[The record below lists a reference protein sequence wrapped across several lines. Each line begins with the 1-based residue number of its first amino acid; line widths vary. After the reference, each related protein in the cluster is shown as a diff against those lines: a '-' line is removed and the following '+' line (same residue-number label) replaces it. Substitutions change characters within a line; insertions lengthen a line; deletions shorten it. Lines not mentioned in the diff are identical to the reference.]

1 MGLFDFVKDVG
12 HKLFGSKDEAPEKIK
27 EHIEEDNPGIEGLEV
42 SMNDD
47 GTVSLSGKAASKEAM
62 EKAVLMAGNIE
73 GVSNV
78 DTSNLEVPEEE
89 SAEVRVEYYI
99 IQKGDT
105 LWKIAEKFYGNGAKY
120 TKIVEDNK
128 EVIKDPDKI
137 FPGQKIRIVLES

>member
-12 HKLFGSKDEAPEKIK
+12 HKLFGSKEEASEKIK
-27 EHIEEDNPGIEGLEV
+27 EHIEEDNPGVEGLEV
-42 SMNDD
+42 NMDEN
-47 GTVSLSGKAASKEAM
+47 GTVSLSGKASSKEAM

-78 DTSNLEVPEEE
+78 DVSNLEAPEEE
-89 SAEVRVEYYI
+89 SEVKVEYYI

>member
-12 HKLFGSKDEAPEKIK
+12 HKLFGSKEEASEKIK
-27 EHIEEDNPGIEGLEV
+27 EHIEEDNPGVEGLEV
-42 SMNDD
+42 NMDEN
-47 GTVSLSGKAASKEAM
+47 GTVSLSGKASSKEAM

-78 DTSNLEVPEEE
+78 DVSNLEAPDEE
-89 SAEVRVEYYI
+89 SEVKVEYYI

>member
-1 MGLFDFVKDVG
+1 MGLFDFMKDVG
-12 HKLFGSKDEAPEKIK
+12 HKLFGSKEEAPEKIK
-27 EHIEEDNPGIEGLEV
+27 EHIEEDNPGVENLEV
-42 SMNDD
+42 KMDEN
-47 GTVSLSGKAASKEAM
+47 GTVSLSGKASSKEAM

-73 GVSNV
+73 GVEKV
-78 DTSNLEVPEEE
+78 DASNLEAPAEE
-89 SAEVRVEYYI
+89 SSQKVEYYT

>member
-12 HKLFGSKDEAPEKIK
+12 HKLFGSKEEASEKIK
-27 EHIEEDNPGIEGLEV
+27 EHIEEDNPGVEGLEV
-42 SMNDD
+42 NMDEN

-73 GVSNV
+73 GVSEV
-78 DTSNLEVPEEE
+78 DASNLEAPEEE
-89 SAEVRVEYYI
+89 SEVKVEYYI

>member
-12 HKLFGSKDEAPEKIK
+12 HKLFGSKEEASEKIK
-27 EHIEEDNPGIEGLEV
+27 EHIEEDNPGVEGLEV
-42 SMNDD
+42 NMDEN
-47 GTVSLSGKAASKEAM
+47 GTVLLSGKASSKEAM

-78 DTSNLEVPEEE
+78 DVSNLEAPEEE
-89 SAEVRVEYYI
+89 SEVKVEYYI

>member
-1 MGLFDFVKDVG
+1 MGLFDFMKDVG
-12 HKLFGSKDEAPEKIK
+12 HKLFGSKEEAPEKIK
-27 EHIEEDNPGIEGLEV
+27 EHIEEDNPGVENLEV
-42 SMNDD
+42 KMDEN
-47 GTVSLSGKAASKEAM
+47 GTVSLSGKASSKEAM

-73 GVSNV
+73 GVEKV
-78 DTSNLEVPEEE
+78 DASNLEAPTEE
-89 SAEVRVEYYI
+89 SSQKVEYYT

>member
-12 HKLFGSKDEAPEKIK
+12 HKLFGSKEEAPEKIK
-27 EHIEEDNPGIEGLEV
+27 EHIEEDNPGVEGLEV
-42 SMNDD
+42 NMDEN
-47 GTVSLSGKAASKEAM
+47 GTVSLSGKASSKEAM

-73 GVSNV
+73 GVSKV
-78 DTSNLEVPEEE
+78 DASNLEAPEEE
-89 SAEVRVEYYI
+89 SEVKVEYYI

>member
-12 HKLFGSKDEAPEKIK
+12 HKLFGSKEEAPKKIK
-27 EHIEEDNPGIEGLEV
+27 EHIEEDNPGVEGLEV
-42 SMNDD
+42 NMDEN
-47 GTVSLSGKAASKEAM
+47 GTVSLSGKASSKEAM

-78 DTSNLEVPEEE
+78 DVSNLEAPDEE
-89 SAEVRVEYYI
+89 SEVKVEYYI

>member
-12 HKLFGSKDEAPEKIK
+12 HKLFGSKEEASEKIK
-27 EHIEEDNPGIEGLEV
+27 EHIEEDNPGVEGLEV
-42 SMNDD
+42 NMDEN
-47 GTVSLSGKAASKEAM
+47 GTVSLSGKASSKEAM

-73 GVSNV
+73 GVSEV
-78 DTSNLEVPEEE
+78 DASNLEAPEEE
-89 SAEVRVEYYI
+89 SEVKVEYYI